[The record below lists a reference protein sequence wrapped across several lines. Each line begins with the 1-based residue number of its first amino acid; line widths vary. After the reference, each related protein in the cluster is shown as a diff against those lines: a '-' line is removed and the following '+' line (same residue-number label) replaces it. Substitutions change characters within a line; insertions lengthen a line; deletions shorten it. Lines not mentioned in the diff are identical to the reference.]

1 MEKLINEFSF
11 GLFFWHLL
19 IFIGLIF
26 LLKKYAWKPIL
37 DSINER
43 DESIRDALS
52 KAEIA
57 KKEMEILKSDN
68 EKIMKEAILE
78 RDKILKEGNNKKNE
92 IISQAKEVA
101 KKEAEKILKDAQVS
115 IELERKAAM
124 KELKDQIAIFS
135 IDIAK
140 KIVSKDL
147 SKNSN
152 QEDLINTY
160 FMNFKSLI

>member
-115 IELERKAAM
+115 IDLERKAAM
-124 KELKDQIAIFS
+124 KDLKDQIAIFS

-140 KIVSKDL
+140 KL
-147 SKNSN
+147 
-152 QEDLINTY
+152 LIKTY
-160 FMNFKSLI
+160 LKIQIKKI

>member
-78 RDKILKEGNNKKNE
+78 RDKILKEGNDKKNE

-115 IELERKAAM
+115 IDLERKAAM
-124 KELKDQIAIFS
+124 KDLKDQIAIFS

-140 KIVSKDL
+140 KIINKDL

-160 FMNFKSLI
+160 LDDINSN

>member
-19 IFIGLIF
+19 IFMRLIF

-78 RDKILKEGNNKKNE
+78 R
-92 IISQAKEVA
+92 
-101 KKEAEKILKDAQVS
+101 
-115 IELERKAAM
+115 R
-124 KELKDQIAIFS
+124 
-135 IDIAK
+135 
-140 KIVSKDL
+140 
-147 SKNSN
+147 
-152 QEDLINTY
+152 
-160 FMNFKSLI
+160 

>member
-101 KKEAEKILKDAQVS
+101 KKEAEKIVKDAHLS
-115 IELERKAAM
+115 IDLERKAAM
-124 KELKDQIAIFS
+124 KDLKDQIAIFS

-140 KIVSKDL
+140 KIVNKDL
-147 SKNSN
+147 SNNSN
-152 QEDLINTY
+152 QEDLIKTY
-160 FMNFKSLI
+160 LDEINSN

>member
-101 KKEAEKILKDAQVS
+101 KKEAEKIVKDAQVS
-115 IELERKAAM
+115 IDLERKAAM
-124 KELKDQIAIFS
+124 KDLKDQIAIFS

-160 FMNFKSLI
+160 LDDINSN

>member
-78 RDKILKEGNNKKNE
+78 RDKVLKEGNNKKNE

-115 IELERKAAM
+115 IDLERKAAM
-124 KELKDQIAIFS
+124 KDLKDQIAIFS

-140 KIVSKDL
+140 KIVNKDL

-160 FMNFKSLI
+160 LDDINSN

>member
-57 KKEMEILKSDN
+57 KKEMEKLKSDN

-101 KKEAEKILKDAQVS
+101 KKEAEKIVKDAQLS
-115 IELERKAAM
+115 IDLERKAAM
-124 KELKDQIAIFS
+124 KDLKDQIAIFS

-140 KIVSKDL
+140 KIVNKDL
-147 SKNSN
+147 SNNSN
-152 QEDLINTY
+152 QEDLIKTY
-160 FMNFKSLI
+160 LDEINSN

>member
-57 KKEMEILKSDN
+57 KEEMEILKSDN
-68 EKIMKEAILE
+68 EKIIKEAIIE

-101 KKEAEKILKDAQVS
+101 KKEAEKIVNDAQLS
-115 IELERKAAM
+115 IDLERKAAM
-124 KELKDQIAIFS
+124 KDLKDQIAIFS

-140 KIVSKDL
+140 KIVNKDL
-147 SKNSN
+147 SNNSN
-152 QEDLINTY
+152 QEDLIKTY
-160 FMNFKSLI
+160 LDEINSN

>member
-1 MEKLINEFSF
+1 MEKLISEFSF

-68 EKIMKEAILE
+68 EKIMKEAVLE

-92 IISQAKEVA
+92 IISKAKEVA
-101 KKEAEKILKDAQVS
+101 KKEAQKIVKDAQLS
-115 IELERKAAM
+115 IDLERKAAM
-124 KELKDQIAIFS
+124 KDLKDQIAIFS

-140 KIVSKDL
+140 KIVNKDL

-160 FMNFKSLI
+160 LDDINSN

>member
-92 IISQAKEVA
+92 IISQAKEAA

-115 IELERKAAM
+115 IDLERKAAM
-124 KELKDQIAIFS
+124 KDLKDQIAIFS

-140 KIVSKDL
+140 KIVNKDL

-160 FMNFKSLI
+160 LDDINPN

>member
-1 MEKLINEFSF
+1 M
-11 GLFFWHLL
+11 
-19 IFIGLIF
+19 
-26 LLKKYAWKPIL
+26 KKYAWKPIL

-78 RDKILKEGNNKKNE
+78 RDKILKEGNNKKNQ

-115 IELERKAAM
+115 IDLERKAAM
-124 KELKDQIAIFS
+124 RDLKDQIAIFS

-140 KIVSKDL
+140 KIINKDL

-160 FMNFKSLI
+160 LDDINSN

>member
-11 GLFFWHLL
+11 GLFFCHLL

-115 IELERKAAM
+115 IDLERKAAM
-124 KELKDQIAIFS
+124 KDLKDQIAIFS

-160 FMNFKSLI
+160 LDDINSN

>member
-92 IISQAKEVA
+92 IISQAKEAA

-115 IELERKAAM
+115 IDLERKAAM
-124 KELKDQIAIFS
+124 KDLKNKNEIFT
-135 IDIAK
+135 IEIEK
-140 KIVSKDL
+140 KIDNK
-147 SKNSN
+147 
-152 QEDLINTY
+152 E
-160 FMNFKSLI
+160 

>member
-78 RDKILKEGNNKKNE
+78 RDKILKEGNDKKNE

-115 IELERKAAM
+115 IDLERKAAM
-124 KELKDQIAIFS
+124 KDLKDQIAIFS

-140 KIVSKDL
+140 KIVNKDL

-152 QEDLINTY
+152 QEDLINSY
-160 FMNFKSLI
+160 LDDINSN

>member
-101 KKEAEKILKDAQVS
+101 KKEAEKIVKDAQLS
-115 IELERKAAM
+115 IDLERKAAM
-124 KELKDQIAIFS
+124 KDLKDQIAIFS

-140 KIVSKDL
+140 KIVNKDL
-147 SKNSN
+147 SNNSN
-152 QEDLINTY
+152 QEDLIKTY
-160 FMNFKSLI
+160 LDEIN